1 MKKRIASLL
10 LALPLC
16 LTLLPT
22 TALAEDEAAS
32 DRTVI
37 ATVEDLQQF
46 ARAVDAGDYDGKTDA
61 VVELAADLDLTGIE
75 WTPIGSTVNADGEV
89 EHCFSGKFY
98 GNGHTVSNLDLSDV
112 YGATGLCGF
121 FGNIENAEISSLT
134 VQGTINVNSER
145 EYTYYGAIAGFAGG
159 CTIFDCTADVSFTN
173 NENLVYGMI
182 GLCGQAS
189 DTVIDYCRNTGDL
202 LLTGDAGSL
211 YAGGIVGFADGDSE
225 IRYCVNT
232 GELSLAA
239 SHGGGIAGQL
249 AGNAKVINCYATGK
263 LTPYGKGT
271 EDLGGIVGT
280 AGGSAGSAAIQ
291 HCYFAGEMDMSQ
303 YTASAPYGRLGAIA
317 GSAKDTTAFENN
329 YYAESNEVTACG
341 KGVAAGEARTYEA
354 MCSEDFYNELTAGG
368 GRYQYNT
375 PSTPVLPAPKYL
387 VTFVVAPADMT
398 NVVITVNGEPV
409 EENAELE
416 AGTYTVTVAADNC
429 ETVNK
434 EITITADRA
443 THTQQLELRY
453 LDADYSKV
461 DAAIAKAEALNK
473 DEYKDFTKV
482 EEAVN
487 AVVRGKNITEQTEV
501 DAMAKAI
508 EDAIAALE
516 YKDADYSKVDAAIA
530 KAEALNKNEYKDF
543 TKVEEAVN
551 AVVRGKNITEQTEV
565 DAMAK
570 AIEDAIA
577 ALEYKDADYSKV
589 DAAIAKAKAL
599 NKNEYKDFTKV
610 GETVNAVVRGK
621 NITEQTEVDAMA
633 KAIEDAI
640 AALEYK
646 DADYS
651 KVDAAIA
658 KAEALNK
665 NEYKDFTKV
674 EEAVNAVV
682 RGKNITEQ
690 AEVDAMAKAIE
701 NAIAALER
709 KPAKSTP
716 TATAKPVTVSA
727 QAEAVKETA
736 TVSSVIPQ
744 TGDNWNKELYISLFV
759 LSGFALAGTA
769 VLKNRKPHK

>member
-112 YGATGLCGF
+112 YGATVLCGF
-121 FGNIENAEISSLT
+121 FGDIENAEISSLT

-173 NENLVYGMI
+173 NENLVYGTI

-189 DTVIDYCRNTGDL
+189 DTVIDYCRNTADIL
-202 LLTGDAGSL
+202 ITGDMGSL
-211 YAGGIVGFADGDSE
+211 YVGGIAGYVDGNSE
-225 IRYCVNT
+225 IRNCVNT
-232 GELSLAA
+232 GEMKLAA
-239 SHGGGIAGQL
+239 PTGGEIVGQL
-249 AGNAKVINCYATGK
+249 SSGGAKIINCYATGK
-263 LTPYGKGT
+263 LTPYGTGNT
-271 EDLGGIVGT
+271 DIGGIVGV
-280 AGGSAGSAAIQ
+280 AGGSSGNAEVR

-341 KGVAAGEARTYEA
+341 KGVEAGKARTYEA

-368 GRYQYNT
+368 GQYQYNT
-375 PSTPVLPAPKYL
+375 PSTPVLPAPKYM

-416 AGTYTVTVAADNC
+416 AGIYTVTVAADNC

-461 DAAIAKAEALNK
+461 E
-473 DEYKDFTKV
+473 
-482 EEAVN
+482 
-487 AVVRGKNITEQTEV
+487 
-501 DAMAKAI
+501 
-508 EDAIAALE
+508 
-516 YKDADYSKVDAAIA
+516 AAIA

-565 DAMAK
+565 
-570 AIEDAIA
+570 E
-577 ALEYKDADYSKV
+577 
-589 DAAIAKAKAL
+589 
-599 NKNEYKDFTKV
+599 
-610 GETVNAVVRGK
+610 
-621 NITEQTEVDAMA
+621 AMA

-690 AEVDAMAKAIE
+690 AEVDAMAKVIE
-701 NAIAALER
+701 DAIAALER

-736 TVSSVIPQ
+736 AVSSVIPQ
-744 TGDNWNKELYISLFV
+744 TGDNWNKELHISLFV

>member
-22 TALAEDEAAS
+22 TALAEDEAES

-112 YGATGLCGF
+112 YGATVLCGF
-121 FGNIENAEISSLT
+121 FGDIENAEISSLT

-173 NENLVYGMI
+173 NENLVYGTI

-189 DTVIDYCRNTGDL
+189 DTVIDYCRNTADIL
-202 LLTGDAGSL
+202 ITGDMGSL
-211 YAGGIVGFADGDSE
+211 YVGGIAGYVDGNSE
-225 IRYCVNT
+225 IRNCVNT
-232 GELSLAA
+232 GEMKLAA
-239 SHGGGIAGQL
+239 PTGGEIVGQL
-249 AGNAKVINCYATGK
+249 SSGGAKIINCYATGK
-263 LTPYGKGT
+263 LTPYGTGNT
-271 EDLGGIVGT
+271 DIGGIVGV
-280 AGGSAGSAAIQ
+280 AGGSSGNAEVR

-341 KGVAAGEARTYEA
+341 KGVEAGKARTYEA
-354 MCSEDFYNELTAGG
+354 MCGEEFYNELTAGG
-368 GRYQYNT
+368 GQYQYNT
-375 PSTPVLPAPKYL
+375 PSTPVLPAPKYM

-409 EENAELE
+409 DENAELE

-461 DAAIAKAEALNK
+461 DAAIAE
-473 DEYKDFTKV
+473 
-482 EEAVN
+482 
-487 AVVRGKNITEQTEV
+487 
-501 DAMAKAI
+501 
-508 EDAIAALE
+508 
-516 YKDADYSKVDAAIA
+516 
-530 KAEALNKNEYKDF
+530 AEALNKNEYKDF
-543 TKVEEAVN
+543 TKVEEA
-551 AVVRGKNITEQTEV
+551 
-565 DAMAK
+565 
-570 AIEDAIA
+570 
-577 ALEYKDADYSKV
+577 
-589 DAAIAKAKAL
+589 
-599 NKNEYKDFTKV
+599 
-610 GETVNAVVRGK
+610 VNAVVRGK

-736 TVSSVIPQ
+736 AVSSVIPQ

>member
-112 YGATGLCGF
+112 YGATVLCGF
-121 FGNIENAEISSLT
+121 FGDIENAEISSLT

-189 DTVIDYCRNTGDL
+189 DTVIDYCRNTADIL
-202 LLTGDAGSL
+202 ITGDMGSL
-211 YAGGIVGFADGDSE
+211 YVGGIAGYVDGNSE
-225 IRYCVNT
+225 IRNCVNT
-232 GELSLAA
+232 GEMELAA
-239 SHGGGIAGQL
+239 STGGEIVGQL
-249 AGNAKVINCYATGK
+249 SSGGAKIINCYATGK
-263 LTPYGKGT
+263 LTPYGTGNT
-271 EDLGGIVGT
+271 DIGGIVGV
-280 AGGSAGSAAIQ
+280 AGGSSGNAEVR

-341 KGVAAGEARTYEA
+341 KGVEAGKARTYEA

-368 GRYQYNT
+368 GQYQYNT

-461 DAAIAKAEALNK
+461 DAAIAKAK
-473 DEYKDFTKV
+473 
-482 EEAVN
+482 
-487 AVVRGKNITEQTEV
+487 
-501 DAMAKAI
+501 
-508 EDAIAALE
+508 
-516 YKDADYSKVDAAIA
+516 
-530 KAEALNKNEYKDF
+530 ALNKNEYKDF

-570 AIEDAIA
+570 TIED
-577 ALEYKDADYSKV
+577 
-589 DAAIAKAKAL
+589 
-599 NKNEYKDFTKV
+599 
-610 GETVNAVVRGK
+610 
-621 NITEQTEVDAMA
+621 
-633 KAIEDAI
+633 
-640 AALEYK
+640 
-646 DADYS
+646 
-651 KVDAAIA
+651 
-658 KAEALNK
+658 
-665 NEYKDFTKV
+665 
-674 EEAVNAVV
+674 
-682 RGKNITEQ
+682 
-690 AEVDAMAKAIE
+690 
-701 NAIAALER
+701 AIAALER

-727 QAEAVKETA
+727 QAETVKETA
-736 TVSSVIPQ
+736 AVSSVIPQ
-744 TGDNWNKELYISLFV
+744 TGDNWNKELHISLFV

>member
-75 WTPIGSTVNADGEV
+75 WTPIGSTVNAD
-89 EHCFSGKFY
+89 
-98 GNGHTVSNLDLSDV
+98 
-112 YGATGLCGF
+112 
-121 FGNIENAEISSLT
+121 
-134 VQGTINVNSER
+134 
-145 EYTYYGAIAGFAGG
+145 
-159 CTIFDCTADVSFTN
+159 
-173 NENLVYGMI
+173 
-182 GLCGQAS
+182 
-189 DTVIDYCRNTGDL
+189 
-202 LLTGDAGSL
+202 
-211 YAGGIVGFADGDSE
+211 
-225 IRYCVNT
+225 
-232 GELSLAA
+232 
-239 SHGGGIAGQL
+239 
-249 AGNAKVINCYATGK
+249 
-263 LTPYGKGT
+263 
-271 EDLGGIVGT
+271 
-280 AGGSAGSAAIQ
+280 
-291 HCYFAGEMDMSQ
+291 
-303 YTASAPYGRLGAIA
+303 
-317 GSAKDTTAFENN
+317 
-329 YYAESNEVTACG
+329 
-341 KGVAAGEARTYEA
+341 
-354 MCSEDFYNELTAGG
+354 
-368 GRYQYNT
+368 
-375 PSTPVLPAPKYL
+375 
-387 VTFVVAPADMT
+387 
-398 NVVITVNGEPV
+398 
-409 EENAELE
+409 
-416 AGTYTVTVAADNC
+416 
-429 ETVNK
+429 
-434 EITITADRA
+434 
-443 THTQQLELRY
+443 
-453 LDADYSKV
+453 YSKV
-461 DAAIAKAEALNK
+461 E
-473 DEYKDFTKV
+473 
-482 EEAVN
+482 
-487 AVVRGKNITEQTEV
+487 
-501 DAMAKAI
+501 
-508 EDAIAALE
+508 
-516 YKDADYSKVDAAIA
+516 AAIA

-565 DAMAK
+565 
-570 AIEDAIA
+570 E
-577 ALEYKDADYSKV
+577 
-589 DAAIAKAKAL
+589 
-599 NKNEYKDFTKV
+599 
-610 GETVNAVVRGK
+610 
-621 NITEQTEVDAMA
+621 AMA

-690 AEVDAMAKAIE
+690 AEVDAMAKVIE
-701 NAIAALER
+701 DAIAALER

-736 TVSSVIPQ
+736 AVSSVIPQ
-744 TGDNWNKELYISLFV
+744 TGDNWNKELHISLFV

>member
-112 YGATGLCGF
+112 YGTTGLCGF
-121 FGNIENAEISSLT
+121 FGGIENAEISSLT

-173 NENLVYGMI
+173 NENLVYGTI

-189 DTVIDYCRNTGDL
+189 DTVIDYCRNTADIL
-202 LLTGDAGSL
+202 ITGDMGSL
-211 YAGGIVGFADGDSE
+211 YVGGIAGYVDGNSE
-225 IRYCVNT
+225 IRNCVNT
-232 GELSLAA
+232 GEMKLAA
-239 SHGGGIAGQL
+239 PTGGEIVGQL
-249 AGNAKVINCYATGK
+249 SSGGAKIINCYATGK
-263 LTPYGKGT
+263 LTPYGTGNT
-271 EDLGGIVGT
+271 DIGGIVGV
-280 AGGSAGSAAIQ
+280 AGGSSGNAEVR

-341 KGVAAGEARTYEA
+341 KGVEAGKARTYEA
-354 MCSEDFYNELTAGG
+354 MCGEDFYNELTAGG
-368 GRYQYNT
+368 GQYQYNT
-375 PSTPVLPAPKYL
+375 PSTPVLPAPKYM

-416 AGTYTVTVAADNC
+416 AGIYTVTVAADNC

-461 DAAIAKAEALNK
+461 DAAIAEAEALNK
-473 DEYKDFTKV
+473 D
-482 EEAVN
+482 
-487 AVVRGKNITEQTEV
+487 
-501 DAMAKAI
+501 
-508 EDAIAALE
+508 
-516 YKDADYSKVDAAIA
+516 
-530 KAEALNKNEYKDF
+530 
-543 TKVEEAVN
+543 
-551 AVVRGKNITEQTEV
+551 
-565 DAMAK
+565 
-570 AIEDAIA
+570 
-577 ALEYKDADYSKV
+577 
-589 DAAIAKAKAL
+589 
-599 NKNEYKDFTKV
+599 
-610 GETVNAVVRGK
+610 
-621 NITEQTEVDAMA
+621 
-633 KAIEDAI
+633 
-640 AALEYK
+640 
-646 DADYS
+646 
-651 KVDAAIA
+651 
-658 KAEALNK
+658 
-665 NEYKDFTKV
+665 EYKDFTKV

-701 NAIAALER
+701 DAIAALER

-736 TVSSVIPQ
+736 AVSSVIPQ
-744 TGDNWNKELYISLFV
+744 TGDNWNRELYISLFV
-759 LSGFALAGTA
+759 LSGLALAGTA

>member
-37 ATVEDLQQF
+37 ATVEDLKQF

-112 YGATGLCGF
+112 YGTTGLCGF
-121 FGNIENAEISSLT
+121 FGDIENAEISSLT

-173 NENLVYGMI
+173 NENLVYGTI

-189 DTVIDYCRNTGDL
+189 DTVIDYCRNTADIL
-202 LLTGDAGSL
+202 ITGDMGSL
-211 YAGGIVGFADGDSE
+211 YVGGIAGYVDGNSE
-225 IRYCVNT
+225 IRNCVNT
-232 GELSLAA
+232 GEMKLAA
-239 SHGGGIAGQL
+239 PTGGEIVGQL
-249 AGNAKVINCYATGK
+249 SSGGAKIINCYATGK
-263 LTPYGKGT
+263 LTPYGTGNT
-271 EDLGGIVGT
+271 DIGGIVGV
-280 AGGSAGSAAIQ
+280 AGGSSGNAEVR

-341 KGVAAGEARTYEA
+341 KGVEAGKARTYEA
-354 MCSEDFYNELTAGG
+354 MCGEEFYNELTAGG
-368 GRYQYNT
+368 GQYRYNT
-375 PSTPVLPAPKYL
+375 PSTPVLPAPKYM

-416 AGTYTVTVAADNC
+416 AGIYTVTVAADNC

-443 THTQQLELRY
+443 THTQQLELSY

-461 DAAIAKAEALNK
+461 DAAIAEAEALNK
-473 DEYKDFTKV
+473 D
-482 EEAVN
+482 
-487 AVVRGKNITEQTEV
+487 
-501 DAMAKAI
+501 
-508 EDAIAALE
+508 
-516 YKDADYSKVDAAIA
+516 
-530 KAEALNKNEYKDF
+530 EYKDF

-610 GETVNAVVRGK
+610 
-621 NITEQTEVDAMA
+621 
-633 KAIEDAI
+633 
-640 AALEYK
+640 
-646 DADYS
+646 
-651 KVDAAIA
+651 
-658 KAEALNK
+658 
-665 NEYKDFTKV
+665 

-701 NAIAALER
+701 DAIAALER

-736 TVSSVIPQ
+736 AVSSVIPQ
-744 TGDNWNKELYISLFV
+744 TGDNWNRELYISLFV
-759 LSGFALAGTA
+759 LSGLALAGTA
-769 VLKNRKPHK
+769 VLKNRKQHK

>member
-46 ARAVDAGDYDGKTDA
+46 ARAVDAGDYDGKKDA

-75 WTPIGSTVNADGEV
+75 WTPIGSTVNEDGEV

-112 YGATGLCGF
+112 YGTTVLCGF

-189 DTVIDYCRNTGDL
+189 DTVIDYCRNTADIL
-202 LLTGDAGSL
+202 ITGDMSSL
-211 YAGGIVGFADGDSE
+211 YVGGIAGYVDGNSE
-225 IRYCVNT
+225 IRNCVNT
-232 GELSLAA
+232 GEMELAA
-239 SHGGGIAGQL
+239 PTGGEIVGQL
-249 AGNAKVINCYATGK
+249 SSGGAKIINCYATGK
-263 LTPYGKGT
+263 LTPYGTGNT
-271 EDLGGIVGT
+271 DIGGIVGV
-280 AGGSAGSAAIQ
+280 AGGSSGNAEVR

-341 KGVAAGEARTYEA
+341 KGVEAGKARTYEA
-354 MCSEDFYNELTAGG
+354 MCSEEFYNELTAGG
-368 GRYQYNT
+368 GQYQYNT
-375 PSTPVLPAPKYL
+375 PSTPVLPAPKYM

-416 AGTYTVTVAADNC
+416 AGIYTVTVAADNC

-461 DAAIAKAEALNK
+461 EAAIAKAEALNK
-473 DEYKDFTKV
+473 NEYKDFTKV

-487 AVVRGKNITEQTEV
+487 AVVRGKNITKQAEV
-501 DAMAKAI
+501 NAMAKAI
-508 EDAIAALE
+508 EDAIAAQE

-570 AIEDAIA
+570 DIED
-577 ALEYKDADYSKV
+577 
-589 DAAIAKAKAL
+589 
-599 NKNEYKDFTKV
+599 
-610 GETVNAVVRGK
+610 
-621 NITEQTEVDAMA
+621 
-633 KAIEDAI
+633 
-640 AALEYK
+640 
-646 DADYS
+646 
-651 KVDAAIA
+651 
-658 KAEALNK
+658 
-665 NEYKDFTKV
+665 
-674 EEAVNAVV
+674 
-682 RGKNITEQ
+682 
-690 AEVDAMAKAIE
+690 
-701 NAIAALER
+701 AIAALER

-736 TVSSVIPQ
+736 AVSSVIPQ
-744 TGDNWNKELYISLFV
+744 TGDNWNKELHISLFV

>member
-112 YGATGLCGF
+112 YGATVLCGF
-121 FGNIENAEISSLT
+121 FGDIENAEISSLT

-173 NENLVYGMI
+173 NENLVYGTI

-189 DTVIDYCRNTGDL
+189 DTVIDYCRNTADIL
-202 LLTGDAGSL
+202 ITGDMGSL
-211 YAGGIVGFADGDSE
+211 YVGGIAGYVDGNSE
-225 IRYCVNT
+225 IRNCVNT
-232 GELSLAA
+232 GEMKLAA
-239 SHGGGIAGQL
+239 PTGGEIVGQL
-249 AGNAKVINCYATGK
+249 SSGGAKIINCYATSK
-263 LTPYGKGT
+263 LTPYGTGNT
-271 EDLGGIVGT
+271 DSCGIVGV
-280 AGGSAGSAAIQ
+280 AGGSSGNAEVR

-341 KGVAAGEARTYEA
+341 KGIEAGKARTYEA
-354 MCSEDFYNELTAGG
+354 MCGEEFYNELTAGG
-368 GRYQYNT
+368 GQYRYNT
-375 PSTPVLPAPKYL
+375 PSTPVLPAPKYM

-416 AGTYTVTVAADNC
+416 AGIYTVTVAADNC

-443 THTQQLELRY
+443 THTQQLELSY

-461 DAAIAKAEALNK
+461 DAAIAEAEALNK
-473 DEYKDFTKV
+473 D
-482 EEAVN
+482 
-487 AVVRGKNITEQTEV
+487 
-501 DAMAKAI
+501 
-508 EDAIAALE
+508 
-516 YKDADYSKVDAAIA
+516 
-530 KAEALNKNEYKDF
+530 EYKDF

-610 GETVNAVVRGK
+610 
-621 NITEQTEVDAMA
+621 
-633 KAIEDAI
+633 
-640 AALEYK
+640 
-646 DADYS
+646 
-651 KVDAAIA
+651 
-658 KAEALNK
+658 
-665 NEYKDFTKV
+665 

-701 NAIAALER
+701 DAIAALER

-736 TVSSVIPQ
+736 AVSSVIPQ
-744 TGDNWNKELYISLFV
+744 TGDNWNKELHISLFV

>member
-112 YGATGLCGF
+112 YGTTVLCGF
-121 FGNIENAEISSLT
+121 FGDIENAEISSLT

-173 NENLVYGMI
+173 NENLVYGTI

-189 DTVIDYCRNTGDL
+189 DTVIDYCRNTADIL
-202 LLTGDAGSL
+202 ITGDMGSL
-211 YAGGIVGFADGDSE
+211 YVGGIAGYVDGNSE
-225 IRYCVNT
+225 IRNCVNT
-232 GELSLAA
+232 GEMKLAA
-239 SHGGGIAGQL
+239 STGGEIVGQL
-249 AGNAKVINCYATGK
+249 SSGGAKIINCYATGK
-263 LTPYGKGT
+263 LTPYGTGNT
-271 EDLGGIVGT
+271 DIGGIAGV
-280 AGGSAGSAAIQ
+280 AGGSSGNAEVR

-341 KGVAAGEARTYEA
+341 KGVEAGKARTYEA
-354 MCSEDFYNELTAGG
+354 MCGEEFYNELTAGG
-368 GRYQYNT
+368 GQYRYNT
-375 PSTPVLPAPKYL
+375 PSTPVLPAPKYM

-416 AGTYTVTVAADNC
+416 AGIYTVTVAADNC

-461 DAAIAKAEALNK
+461 DAAIAEAEALNK

-543 TKVEEAVN
+543 TRVEEAVN
-551 AVVRGKNITEQTEV
+551 V
-565 DAMAK
+565 
-570 AIEDAIA
+570 
-577 ALEYKDADYSKV
+577 
-589 DAAIAKAKAL
+589 
-599 NKNEYKDFTKV
+599 
-610 GETVNAVVRGK
+610 
-621 NITEQTEVDAMA
+621 
-633 KAIEDAI
+633 
-640 AALEYK
+640 
-646 DADYS
+646 
-651 KVDAAIA
+651 
-658 KAEALNK
+658 
-665 NEYKDFTKV
+665 
-674 EEAVNAVV
+674 VV

-701 NAIAALER
+701 DAIAALER

-736 TVSSVIPQ
+736 AVSSVIPQ
-744 TGDNWNKELYISLFV
+744 TGDNWNKELHISLFV

>member
-112 YGATGLCGF
+112 YGATVLCGF
-121 FGNIENAEISSLT
+121 FGDIENAEISSLT

-173 NENLVYGMI
+173 NENLVYGTI

-189 DTVIDYCRNTGDL
+189 DTVIDYCRNTADIL
-202 LLTGDAGSL
+202 ITGDMGSL
-211 YAGGIVGFADGDSE
+211 YVGGIAGYVDGNSE
-225 IRYCVNT
+225 IRNCVNT
-232 GELSLAA
+232 GEMKLAA
-239 SHGGGIAGQL
+239 PTGGEIVGQL
-249 AGNAKVINCYATGK
+249 SSGGAKIINCYATGK
-263 LTPYGKGT
+263 LTPYGTGNT
-271 EDLGGIVGT
+271 DIGGIVGV
-280 AGGSAGSAAIQ
+280 AGGSSGNAEVR

-341 KGVAAGEARTYEA
+341 KGIEAGKARTYEA
-354 MCSEDFYNELTAGG
+354 MCGEEFYNELTAGG
-368 GRYQYNT
+368 GQYRYNT
-375 PSTPVLPAPKYL
+375 PSTPVLPAPKYM

-416 AGTYTVTVAADNC
+416 AGIYTVTVAADNC

-443 THTQQLELRY
+443 THTQQLELSY

-461 DAAIAKAEALNK
+461 DAAIAEAEALNK
-473 DEYKDFTKV
+473 D
-482 EEAVN
+482 
-487 AVVRGKNITEQTEV
+487 
-501 DAMAKAI
+501 
-508 EDAIAALE
+508 
-516 YKDADYSKVDAAIA
+516 
-530 KAEALNKNEYKDF
+530 EYKDF

-610 GETVNAVVRGK
+610 
-621 NITEQTEVDAMA
+621 
-633 KAIEDAI
+633 
-640 AALEYK
+640 
-646 DADYS
+646 
-651 KVDAAIA
+651 
-658 KAEALNK
+658 
-665 NEYKDFTKV
+665 

-690 AEVDAMAKAIE
+690 AEVDAMAKTIE
-701 NAIAALER
+701 DAIAALER

-736 TVSSVIPQ
+736 AVSSVIPQ
-744 TGDNWNKELYISLFV
+744 TGDNWNKELHISLFV

>member
-112 YGATGLCGF
+112 YGATVLCGF
-121 FGNIENAEISSLT
+121 FGDIENAEISSLT

-173 NENLVYGMI
+173 NENLVYGTI

-189 DTVIDYCRNTGDL
+189 DTVIDYCRNTADIL
-202 LLTGDAGSL
+202 ITGDMGSL
-211 YAGGIVGFADGDSE
+211 YVGGIAGYVDGNSE
-225 IRYCVNT
+225 IRNCVNT
-232 GELSLAA
+232 GEMKLAA
-239 SHGGGIAGQL
+239 PTGGEIVGQL
-249 AGNAKVINCYATGK
+249 SSGGAKIINCYATGK
-263 LTPYGKGT
+263 LTPYGTGNT
-271 EDLGGIVGT
+271 DIGGIVGV
-280 AGGSAGSAAIQ
+280 AGGSSGNAEVR

-341 KGVAAGEARTYEA
+341 KGVEAGKARTYEA
-354 MCSEDFYNELTAGG
+354 MCGEEFYNELTAGG
-368 GRYQYNT
+368 GQYRYNT
-375 PSTPVLPAPKYL
+375 PSTPVLPAPKYM

-416 AGTYTVTVAADNC
+416 AGIYTVTVAADNC

-461 DAAIAKAEALNK
+461 DAAIAEAEALNK

-516 YKDADYSKVDAAIA
+516 K
-530 KAEALNKNEYKDF
+530 
-543 TKVEEAVN
+543 
-551 AVVRGKNITEQTEV
+551 
-565 DAMAK
+565 
-570 AIEDAIA
+570 
-577 ALEYKDADYSKV
+577 
-589 DAAIAKAKAL
+589 
-599 NKNEYKDFTKV
+599 
-610 GETVNAVVRGK
+610 
-621 NITEQTEVDAMA
+621 
-633 KAIEDAI
+633 
-640 AALEYK
+640 
-646 DADYS
+646 
-651 KVDAAIA
+651 
-658 KAEALNK
+658 
-665 NEYKDFTKV
+665 
-674 EEAVNAVV
+674 
-682 RGKNITEQ
+682 
-690 AEVDAMAKAIE
+690 
-701 NAIAALER
+701 

-736 TVSSVIPQ
+736 AVSSVIPQ
-744 TGDNWNKELYISLFV
+744 TGDNWNKELHISLFV

>member
-22 TALAEDEAAS
+22 TALAEDEAAR

-61 VVELAADLDLTGIE
+61 VVELAADLDMTGIE

-89 EHCFSGKFY
+89 EHYFSGKFY

-112 YGATGLCGF
+112 YGTTVLCGF
-121 FGNIENAEISSLT
+121 FGDIENAEISSLT

-189 DTVIDYCRNTGDL
+189 DTVIDYCRNTADIL
-202 LLTGDAGSL
+202 ITGDMGSL
-211 YAGGIVGFADGDSE
+211 YVGGIAGYVDGNSE
-225 IRYCVNT
+225 IRNCVNT
-232 GELSLAA
+232 GEMELAA
-239 SHGGGIAGQL
+239 STGGEIVGQL
-249 AGNAKVINCYATGK
+249 SSGGAKIINCYATGK
-263 LTPYGKGT
+263 LTPYGTGNT
-271 EDLGGIVGT
+271 DIGGIVGV
-280 AGGSAGSAAIQ
+280 AGGSSGNAEVR

-341 KGVAAGEARTYEA
+341 KGVEAGKARTYEA

-368 GRYQYNT
+368 GQYQYNT

-487 AVVRGKNITEQTEV
+487 AVVRGKNITEQ
-501 DAMAKAI
+501 A
-508 EDAIAALE
+508 
-516 YKDADYSKVDAAIA
+516 
-530 KAEALNKNEYKDF
+530 
-543 TKVEEAVN
+543 
-551 AVVRGKNITEQTEV
+551 
-565 DAMAK
+565 
-570 AIEDAIA
+570 
-577 ALEYKDADYSKV
+577 
-589 DAAIAKAKAL
+589 
-599 NKNEYKDFTKV
+599 
-610 GETVNAVVRGK
+610 
-621 NITEQTEVDAMA
+621 EVDAMA

-690 AEVDAMAKAIE
+690 AEVDAMAKTIE
-701 NAIAALER
+701 DAIAALER

-736 TVSSVIPQ
+736 AVSSVIPQ
-744 TGDNWNKELYISLFV
+744 TGDNWNKELHISLFV

>member
-22 TALAEDEAAS
+22 TALAEDEAAI

-61 VVELAADLDLTGIE
+61 VVELATDLDLTGIK

-121 FGNIENAEISSLT
+121 FGDIENAEISSLT

-145 EYTYYGAIAGFAGG
+145 AYTWYGAIAGFAGG

-189 DTVIDYCRNTGDL
+189 DTVIDYCRNTADIL
-202 LLTGDAGSL
+202 ITGDMGSL
-211 YAGGIVGFADGDSE
+211 YVGGIAGYVDGNSE
-225 IRYCVNT
+225 IRNCVNT
-232 GELSLAA
+232 GEMELAA
-239 SHGGGIAGQL
+239 PTGGEIVGQL
-249 AGNAKVINCYATGK
+249 SSGGAKIINCYATGK
-263 LTPYGKGT
+263 LTPYGKGNT
-271 EDLGGIVGT
+271 DIGGIVGV
-280 AGGSAGSAAIQ
+280 AGGSSGNAEVR

-341 KGVAAGEARTYEA
+341 KGVEAGEARTYEA

-375 PSTPVLPAPKYL
+375 PSTPVLPAPKYM

-409 EENAELE
+409 EEDAELE

-508 EDAIAALE
+508 E
-516 YKDADYSKVDAAIA
+516 
-530 KAEALNKNEYKDF
+530 
-543 TKVEEAVN
+543 
-551 AVVRGKNITEQTEV
+551 
-565 DAMAK
+565 
-570 AIEDAIA
+570 
-577 ALEYKDADYSKV
+577 
-589 DAAIAKAKAL
+589 
-599 NKNEYKDFTKV
+599 
-610 GETVNAVVRGK
+610 
-621 NITEQTEVDAMA
+621 
-633 KAIEDAI
+633 
-640 AALEYK
+640 
-646 DADYS
+646 
-651 KVDAAIA
+651 
-658 KAEALNK
+658 
-665 NEYKDFTKV
+665 
-674 EEAVNAVV
+674 
-682 RGKNITEQ
+682 
-690 AEVDAMAKAIE
+690 

-736 TVSSVIPQ
+736 AVSSVIPQ

>member
-112 YGATGLCGF
+112 YGATVLCGF
-121 FGNIENAEISSLT
+121 FGDIENAEISSLT

-173 NENLVYGMI
+173 NENLVYGTI

-189 DTVIDYCRNTGDL
+189 DTVIDYCRNTADIL
-202 LLTGDAGSL
+202 ITGDMGSL
-211 YAGGIVGFADGDSE
+211 YVGGIAGYVDGNSE
-225 IRYCVNT
+225 IRNCVNT
-232 GELSLAA
+232 GEMKLAA
-239 SHGGGIAGQL
+239 PTGGEIVGQL
-249 AGNAKVINCYATGK
+249 SSGGAKIINCYATGK
-263 LTPYGKGT
+263 LTPYGTGNT
-271 EDLGGIVGT
+271 DIGGIVGV
-280 AGGSAGSAAIQ
+280 AGGSSGNAEVR

-341 KGVAAGEARTYEA
+341 KGVEAGKARTYEA

-368 GRYQYNT
+368 GQYQYNT
-375 PSTPVLPAPKYL
+375 PSTPVLPAPKYM

-416 AGTYTVTVAADNC
+416 AGIYTVTVAADNC

-461 DAAIAKAEALNK
+461 DAAIAE
-473 DEYKDFTKV
+473 
-482 EEAVN
+482 
-487 AVVRGKNITEQTEV
+487 
-501 DAMAKAI
+501 
-508 EDAIAALE
+508 
-516 YKDADYSKVDAAIA
+516 
-530 KAEALNKNEYKDF
+530 AEALNKNEYKDF

-551 AVVRGKNITEQTEV
+551 AVVRGKNITEQAEV

-610 GETVNAVVRGK
+610 
-621 NITEQTEVDAMA
+621 
-633 KAIEDAI
+633 
-640 AALEYK
+640 
-646 DADYS
+646 
-651 KVDAAIA
+651 
-658 KAEALNK
+658 
-665 NEYKDFTKV
+665 

-690 AEVDAMAKAIE
+690 AEVDAMAKTIE
-701 NAIAALER
+701 DAIAALER

-736 TVSSVIPQ
+736 AVSSVIPQ
-744 TGDNWNKELYISLFV
+744 TGDNWNKELHISLFV

>member
-121 FGNIENAEISSLT
+121 FGDIENAEISSLT

-145 EYTYYGAIAGFAGG
+145 AYTWYGAIAGFAGG

-189 DTVIDYCRNTGDL
+189 DTVIDYCRNTADIL
-202 LLTGDAGSL
+202 ITGDMGSL
-211 YAGGIVGFADGDSE
+211 YVGGIAGYVDGNSE
-225 IRYCVNT
+225 IRNCVNT
-232 GELSLAA
+232 GEMELAA
-239 SHGGGIAGQL
+239 PTGGEIVGQL
-249 AGNAKVINCYATGK
+249 SSGGAKIINCYATGK
-263 LTPYGKGT
+263 LTPYGTGNT
-271 EDLGGIVGT
+271 DIGGIVGV
-280 AGGSAGSAAIQ
+280 AGGSSGNAEVR

-341 KGVAAGEARTYEA
+341 KGVEAGKARTYEA

-375 PSTPVLPAPKYL
+375 PSTPVLPAPKYM

-416 AGTYTVTVAADNC
+416 AGIYTVTVAADNC

-473 DEYKDFTKV
+473 
-482 EEAVN
+482 
-487 AVVRGKNITEQTEV
+487 
-501 DAMAKAI
+501 
-508 EDAIAALE
+508 
-516 YKDADYSKVDAAIA
+516 
-530 KAEALNKNEYKDF
+530 NEYKDF

-551 AVVRGKNITEQTEV
+551 AVVRGKNITKQAEV
-565 DAMAK
+565 NAMAK

-610 GETVNAVVRGK
+610 EEAVNAVVRGK
-621 NITEQTEVDAMA
+621 NITEQTEVEAMA
-633 KAIEDAI
+633 KAIED
-640 AALEYK
+640 
-646 DADYS
+646 
-651 KVDAAIA
+651 
-658 KAEALNK
+658 
-665 NEYKDFTKV
+665 
-674 EEAVNAVV
+674 
-682 RGKNITEQ
+682 
-690 AEVDAMAKAIE
+690 
-701 NAIAALER
+701 AIAALER

-736 TVSSVIPQ
+736 AVSSVIPQ
-744 TGDNWNKELYISLFV
+744 TGDNWNKELHISLFV

>member
-1 MKKRIASLL
+1 
-10 LALPLC
+10 
-16 LTLLPT
+16 
-22 TALAEDEAAS
+22 
-32 DRTVI
+32 
-37 ATVEDLQQF
+37 
-46 ARAVDAGDYDGKTDA
+46 
-61 VVELAADLDLTGIE
+61 
-75 WTPIGSTVNADGEV
+75 
-89 EHCFSGKFY
+89 
-98 GNGHTVSNLDLSDV
+98 
-112 YGATGLCGF
+112 
-121 FGNIENAEISSLT
+121 
-134 VQGTINVNSER
+134 
-145 EYTYYGAIAGFAGG
+145 
-159 CTIFDCTADVSFTN
+159 
-173 NENLVYGMI
+173 
-182 GLCGQAS
+182 
-189 DTVIDYCRNTGDL
+189 
-202 LLTGDAGSL
+202 
-211 YAGGIVGFADGDSE
+211 
-225 IRYCVNT
+225 
-232 GELSLAA
+232 
-239 SHGGGIAGQL
+239 
-249 AGNAKVINCYATGK
+249 
-263 LTPYGKGT
+263 
-271 EDLGGIVGT
+271 
-280 AGGSAGSAAIQ
+280 
-291 HCYFAGEMDMSQ
+291 MSQ

-317 GSAKDTTAFENN
+317 GSAKETTAFENN

-341 KGVAAGEARTYEA
+341 KGVEAGKARTYEA

-368 GRYQYNT
+368 GQYQYNT
-375 PSTPVLPAPKYL
+375 PSTPVLPAPKYM

-416 AGTYTVTVAADNC
+416 AGIYTVTVAADNC

-461 DAAIAKAEALNK
+461 E
-473 DEYKDFTKV
+473 
-482 EEAVN
+482 
-487 AVVRGKNITEQTEV
+487 
-501 DAMAKAI
+501 
-508 EDAIAALE
+508 
-516 YKDADYSKVDAAIA
+516 AAIA

-565 DAMAK
+565 
-570 AIEDAIA
+570 E
-577 ALEYKDADYSKV
+577 
-589 DAAIAKAKAL
+589 
-599 NKNEYKDFTKV
+599 
-610 GETVNAVVRGK
+610 
-621 NITEQTEVDAMA
+621 AMA

-690 AEVDAMAKAIE
+690 AEVDAMAKAIGDAIAALE
-701 NAIAALER
+701 YKDADYSKVDAAIAKAEALNKNEYKDFTKVEEAVNAVVRGKNITEQAEVDAMAKVIEDAIAALER

-736 TVSSVIPQ
+736 AVSSVIPQ
-744 TGDNWNKELYISLFV
+744 TGDNWNKELHISLFV

>member
-46 ARAVDAGDYDGKTDA
+46 ARAVDAGDYDGKKDA

-75 WTPIGSTVNADGEV
+75 WTPIGSTVNEDGEV

-121 FGNIENAEISSLT
+121 FGDIENAEISSLT

-145 EYTYYGAIAGFAGG
+145 AYTWYGAIAGFAGG

-173 NENLVYGMI
+173 NENRVYGLI

-189 DTVIDYCRNTGDL
+189 DTVIDYCRNTADIL
-202 LLTGDAGSL
+202 ITGDMGSL
-211 YAGGIVGFADGDSE
+211 YVGGIAGYVDGNSE
-225 IRYCVNT
+225 IRNCVNT
-232 GELSLAA
+232 GEMELAA
-239 SHGGGIAGQL
+239 PTGGEIVGQL
-249 AGNAKVINCYATGK
+249 SSGGAKIINCYATGK
-263 LTPYGKGT
+263 LTPYGKGNT
-271 EDLGGIVGT
+271 DIGGIVGV
-280 AGGSAGSAAIQ
+280 AGGSSGNAEVR

-341 KGVAAGEARTYEA
+341 KGVEAGEARTYEA

-375 PSTPVLPAPKYL
+375 PSTPVLPAPKYM

-416 AGTYTVTVAADNC
+416 AGIYIVTVAADNC

-453 LDADYSKV
+453 LDADYS
-461 DAAIAKAEALNK
+461 E
-473 DEYKDFTKV
+473 V
-482 EEAVN
+482 E
-487 AVVRGKNITEQTEV
+487 
-501 DAMAKAI
+501 
-508 EDAIAALE
+508 
-516 YKDADYSKVDAAIA
+516 AAIA

-577 ALEYKDADYSKV
+577 ALEK
-589 DAAIAKAKAL
+589 
-599 NKNEYKDFTKV
+599 
-610 GETVNAVVRGK
+610 
-621 NITEQTEVDAMA
+621 
-633 KAIEDAI
+633 
-640 AALEYK
+640 
-646 DADYS
+646 
-651 KVDAAIA
+651 
-658 KAEALNK
+658 
-665 NEYKDFTKV
+665 
-674 EEAVNAVV
+674 
-682 RGKNITEQ
+682 
-690 AEVDAMAKAIE
+690 
-701 NAIAALER
+701 

-736 TVSSVIPQ
+736 AVSSVIPQ
-744 TGDNWNKELYISLFV
+744 TGDNWNKELHISLFV

-769 VLKNRKPHK
+769 VLKNRKPRK

>member
-46 ARAVDAGDYDGKTDA
+46 ARAVDAGDYDGKKDA

-112 YGATGLCGF
+112 YGTTVLCGF

-159 CTIFDCTADVSFTN
+159 CTIFDCTAGVSFTN
-173 NENLVYGMI
+173 NENLVNGTI
-182 GLCGQAS
+182 GLCGWAS
-189 DTVIDYCRNTGDL
+189 DTVIDYCRNTADIL
-202 LLTGDAGSL
+202 ITGDMSSL
-211 YAGGIVGFADGDSE
+211 YVGGIAGYVDGNSE
-225 IRYCVNT
+225 IRNCVNT
-232 GELSLAA
+232 GEMELAA
-239 SHGGGIAGQL
+239 PTGGEIVGQL
-249 AGNAKVINCYATGK
+249 SSGGAKIINCYATGK
-263 LTPYGKGT
+263 LTPYGKGNT
-271 EDLGGIVGT
+271 DIGGIVGV
-280 AGGSAGSAAIQ
+280 AGGSSGNAEVR

-341 KGVAAGEARTYEA
+341 KGVEAGKARTYEA
-354 MCSEDFYNELTAGG
+354 MCSEEFYNELTAGG
-368 GRYQYNT
+368 GQYQYNT
-375 PSTPVLPAPKYL
+375 PSTPVLPAPKYM

-416 AGTYTVTVAADNC
+416 AGIYTVTVAADNC

-461 DAAIAKAEALNK
+461 E
-473 DEYKDFTKV
+473 
-482 EEAVN
+482 
-487 AVVRGKNITEQTEV
+487 
-501 DAMAKAI
+501 
-508 EDAIAALE
+508 
-516 YKDADYSKVDAAIA
+516 AAIA

-570 AIEDAIA
+570 DIED
-577 ALEYKDADYSKV
+577 
-589 DAAIAKAKAL
+589 
-599 NKNEYKDFTKV
+599 
-610 GETVNAVVRGK
+610 
-621 NITEQTEVDAMA
+621 
-633 KAIEDAI
+633 
-640 AALEYK
+640 
-646 DADYS
+646 
-651 KVDAAIA
+651 
-658 KAEALNK
+658 
-665 NEYKDFTKV
+665 
-674 EEAVNAVV
+674 
-682 RGKNITEQ
+682 
-690 AEVDAMAKAIE
+690 
-701 NAIAALER
+701 AIAALER

-736 TVSSVIPQ
+736 AVSSVIPQ

-759 LSGFALAGTA
+759 FSGFALAGTA

>member
-32 DRTVI
+32 ERTVI

-112 YGATGLCGF
+112 YGTTGLCGF
-121 FGNIENAEISSLT
+121 FGGIENAEISSLT

-173 NENLVYGMI
+173 NENLVYGTI

-189 DTVIDYCRNTGDL
+189 DAVIDYCRNTADIL
-202 LLTGDAGSL
+202 ITGDMGSL
-211 YAGGIVGFADGDSE
+211 YVGGIAGYVDGNSE
-225 IRYCVNT
+225 IRNCVNT
-232 GELSLAA
+232 GEMKLAA
-239 SHGGGIAGQL
+239 PTGGEIVGQL
-249 AGNAKVINCYATGK
+249 SSGGAKIINCYATGK
-263 LTPYGKGT
+263 LTPYGTGNT
-271 EDLGGIVGT
+271 DIGGIVGV
-280 AGGSAGSAAIQ
+280 AGGSSGNAEVR

-341 KGVAAGEARTYEA
+341 KGVEAGKARTYEA
-354 MCSEDFYNELTAGG
+354 MCGEEFYNELTAGG
-368 GRYQYNT
+368 GQYRYNT
-375 PSTPVLPAPKYL
+375 PSTPVLPAPKYM

-416 AGTYTVTVAADNC
+416 AGIYTVTVAADNC

-461 DAAIAKAEALNK
+461 DAAIAEAEALNK
-473 DEYKDFTKV
+473 D
-482 EEAVN
+482 
-487 AVVRGKNITEQTEV
+487 
-501 DAMAKAI
+501 
-508 EDAIAALE
+508 
-516 YKDADYSKVDAAIA
+516 
-530 KAEALNKNEYKDF
+530 EYKDF

-610 GETVNAVVRGK
+610 EEAVNAVVRGK
-621 NITEQTEVDAMA
+621 NITEQAEVDVMA

-658 KAEALNK
+658 KAKALNK

-701 NAIAALER
+701 DAIAALER

-736 TVSSVIPQ
+736 AVSSVIPQ
-744 TGDNWNKELYISLFV
+744 TGDNWNKELHISLFV

>member
-22 TALAEDEAAS
+22 MALAEDEAAS

-112 YGATGLCGF
+112 YGTTGLCGF
-121 FGNIENAEISSLT
+121 FGGIENAEISSLT
-134 VQGTINVNSER
+134 VQGTINVNSGR

-173 NENLVYGMI
+173 NENLVYGTI

-189 DTVIDYCRNTGDL
+189 DTVIDYCRNTADIL
-202 LLTGDAGSL
+202 ITGDMGSL
-211 YAGGIVGFADGDSE
+211 YVGGIAGYVDGNSE
-225 IRYCVNT
+225 IRNCVNT
-232 GELSLAA
+232 GEMKLAA
-239 SHGGGIAGQL
+239 PTGGEIVGQL
-249 AGNAKVINCYATGK
+249 SSGGAKVINCYATGK
-263 LTPYGKGT
+263 LTPYGTGNT
-271 EDLGGIVGT
+271 DIGGIVGV
-280 AGGSAGSAAIQ
+280 AGGSSGNAEVR

-341 KGVAAGEARTYEA
+341 KGVEAGKARTYEA
-354 MCSEDFYNELTAGG
+354 MCGEEFYNELTAGG
-368 GRYQYNT
+368 GQYRYNT
-375 PSTPVLPAPKYL
+375 PSTPVLPAPKYM

-416 AGTYTVTVAADNC
+416 AGIYTVTVAADNC

-461 DAAIAKAEALNK
+461 DAAIAEAEALNK
-473 DEYKDFTKV
+473 D
-482 EEAVN
+482 
-487 AVVRGKNITEQTEV
+487 
-501 DAMAKAI
+501 
-508 EDAIAALE
+508 
-516 YKDADYSKVDAAIA
+516 
-530 KAEALNKNEYKDF
+530 EYKDF

-610 GETVNAVVRGK
+610 
-621 NITEQTEVDAMA
+621 
-633 KAIEDAI
+633 
-640 AALEYK
+640 
-646 DADYS
+646 
-651 KVDAAIA
+651 
-658 KAEALNK
+658 
-665 NEYKDFTKV
+665 

-690 AEVDAMAKAIE
+690 AEVDAMAKTIE
-701 NAIAALER
+701 DAIAALER

-736 TVSSVIPQ
+736 AVSSVIPQ
-744 TGDNWNKELYISLFV
+744 TGDNWNRELYISLFV

>member
-112 YGATGLCGF
+112 YGATVLCGF
-121 FGNIENAEISSLT
+121 FGDIENAEISSLT

-189 DTVIDYCRNTGDL
+189 DTVIDYCRNTADIL
-202 LLTGDAGSL
+202 ITGDMGSL
-211 YAGGIVGFADGDSE
+211 YVGGIAGYVDGNSE
-225 IRYCVNT
+225 IRNCVNT
-232 GELSLAA
+232 GEMELAA
-239 SHGGGIAGQL
+239 STGGEIVGQL
-249 AGNAKVINCYATGK
+249 SSGGAKIINCYATGK
-263 LTPYGKGT
+263 LTPYGTGNT
-271 EDLGGIVGT
+271 DIGGIVGV
-280 AGGSAGSAAIQ
+280 AGGSSGNAEVR

-341 KGVAAGEARTYEA
+341 KGVEAGKARTYEA

-368 GRYQYNT
+368 GQYQYNT

-461 DAAIAKAEALNK
+461 DAAIAKAK
-473 DEYKDFTKV
+473 
-482 EEAVN
+482 
-487 AVVRGKNITEQTEV
+487 
-501 DAMAKAI
+501 
-508 EDAIAALE
+508 
-516 YKDADYSKVDAAIA
+516 
-530 KAEALNKNEYKDF
+530 
-543 TKVEEAVN
+543 
-551 AVVRGKNITEQTEV
+551 
-565 DAMAK
+565 
-570 AIEDAIA
+570 
-577 ALEYKDADYSKV
+577 
-589 DAAIAKAKAL
+589 
-599 NKNEYKDFTKV
+599 
-610 GETVNAVVRGK
+610 
-621 NITEQTEVDAMA
+621 
-633 KAIEDAI
+633 
-640 AALEYK
+640 
-646 DADYS
+646 
-651 KVDAAIA
+651 
-658 KAEALNK
+658 ALNK

-690 AEVDAMAKAIE
+690 AEVDAMAKTIE
-701 NAIAALER
+701 DAIAALER

-736 TVSSVIPQ
+736 AVSSVIPQ
-744 TGDNWNKELYISLFV
+744 TGDNWNKELHISLFV

>member
-112 YGATGLCGF
+112 YGATVLCGF
-121 FGNIENAEISSLT
+121 FGDIENAEISSLT

-189 DTVIDYCRNTGDL
+189 DTVIDYCRNTADIL
-202 LLTGDAGSL
+202 ITGDMGSL
-211 YAGGIVGFADGDSE
+211 YVGGIAGYVDGNSE
-225 IRYCVNT
+225 IRNCVNT
-232 GELSLAA
+232 GEMELAA
-239 SHGGGIAGQL
+239 STGGEIVGQL
-249 AGNAKVINCYATGK
+249 SSGGAKIINCYATGK
-263 LTPYGKGT
+263 LTPYGTGNT
-271 EDLGGIVGT
+271 DIGGIVGV
-280 AGGSAGSAAIQ
+280 AGGSSGNAEVR

-341 KGVAAGEARTYEA
+341 KGVEAGKARTYEA

-368 GRYQYNT
+368 GQYQYNT

-516 YKDADYSKVDAAIA
+516 
-530 KAEALNKNEYKDF
+530 
-543 TKVEEAVN
+543 
-551 AVVRGKNITEQTEV
+551 
-565 DAMAK
+565 
-570 AIEDAIA
+570 
-577 ALEYKDADYSKV
+577 
-589 DAAIAKAKAL
+589 
-599 NKNEYKDFTKV
+599 
-610 GETVNAVVRGK
+610 
-621 NITEQTEVDAMA
+621 
-633 KAIEDAI
+633 
-640 AALEYK
+640 
-646 DADYS
+646 
-651 KVDAAIA
+651 
-658 KAEALNK
+658 
-665 NEYKDFTKV
+665 
-674 EEAVNAVV
+674 
-682 RGKNITEQ
+682 
-690 AEVDAMAKAIE
+690 
-701 NAIAALER
+701 R

-736 TVSSVIPQ
+736 AVSSVIPQ
-744 TGDNWNKELYISLFV
+744 TGDNWNKELHISLFV

>member
-46 ARAVDAGDYDGKTDA
+46 ARAVDAGDYDDKTDA

-75 WTPIGSTVNADGEV
+75 WTPIGSTVNEDGEV

-121 FGNIENAEISSLT
+121 FGDIENAEISSLT
-134 VQGTINVNSER
+134 VQGTINVNSKR

-189 DTVIDYCRNTGDL
+189 DTVIDYCRNTADIL
-202 LLTGDAGSL
+202 ITGDMGSL
-211 YAGGIVGFADGDSE
+211 YVGGIAGYVDGNSE
-225 IRYCVNT
+225 IRNCVNT
-232 GELSLAA
+232 GEMELAA
-239 SHGGGIAGQL
+239 PTGGEIVGQL
-249 AGNAKVINCYATGK
+249 SSGGAKIINCYATGK
-263 LTPYGKGT
+263 LTPYGKGNT
-271 EDLGGIVGT
+271 DIGGIVGV
-280 AGGSAGSAAIQ
+280 AGGSSGNAEVR

-341 KGVAAGEARTYEA
+341 KGVEAGEARTYEA
-354 MCSEDFYNELTAGG
+354 MCGEEFYNELTAGG
-368 GRYQYNT
+368 GQYQYNT

-416 AGTYTVTVAADNC
+416 AGIYTVTVAADNC

-453 LDADYSKV
+453 L
-461 DAAIAKAEALNK
+461 
-473 DEYKDFTKV
+473 
-482 EEAVN
+482 
-487 AVVRGKNITEQTEV
+487 
-501 DAMAKAI
+501 
-508 EDAIAALE
+508 
-516 YKDADYSKVDAAIA
+516 DADYSKVDAAIA

-589 DAAIAKAKAL
+589 
-599 NKNEYKDFTKV
+599 E
-610 GETVNAVVRGK
+610 
-621 NITEQTEVDAMA
+621 
-633 KAIEDAI
+633 
-640 AALEYK
+640 
-646 DADYS
+646 
-651 KVDAAIA
+651 AAIA

-690 AEVDAMAKAIE
+690 TEVDAMAKAIE
-701 NAIAALER
+701 DAIAALEK

-736 TVSSVIPQ
+736 AVSSVIPQ
-744 TGDNWNKELYISLFV
+744 TGDNWNKELHISLFV

>member
-32 DRTVI
+32 ERTVI

-46 ARAVDAGDYDGKTDA
+46 ARAVDAGDYDDKTDA

-75 WTPIGSTVNADGEV
+75 WTPIGSTVNEDGEV

-121 FGNIENAEISSLT
+121 FGDIENAEISSLT

-145 EYTYYGAIAGFAGG
+145 AYTWYGAIAGFAGG

-189 DTVIDYCRNTGDL
+189 DTVIDYCRNTADIL
-202 LLTGDAGSL
+202 ITGDMGSL
-211 YAGGIVGFADGDSE
+211 YVGGIAGYVDGNSE
-225 IRYCVNT
+225 IRNCVNT
-232 GELSLAA
+232 GEMELAA
-239 SHGGGIAGQL
+239 PTGGEIVGQL
-249 AGNAKVINCYATGK
+249 SSGGAKIINCYATGK
-263 LTPYGKGT
+263 LTPYGKGNT
-271 EDLGGIVGT
+271 DIGGIVGV
-280 AGGSAGSAAIQ
+280 AGGSSGNAEVR

-317 GSAKDTTAFENN
+317 GSAKETTAFENN

-341 KGVAAGEARTYEA
+341 KGVEAGKARTYEA

-368 GRYQYNT
+368 GQYQYNT

-416 AGTYTVTVAADNC
+416 AGIYTVTVAADNC

-461 DAAIAKAEALNK
+461 EAAIAKAK
-473 DEYKDFTKV
+473 
-482 EEAVN
+482 
-487 AVVRGKNITEQTEV
+487 
-501 DAMAKAI
+501 
-508 EDAIAALE
+508 
-516 YKDADYSKVDAAIA
+516 
-530 KAEALNKNEYKDF
+530 ALNKNEYKDF

-589 DAAIAKAKAL
+589 
-599 NKNEYKDFTKV
+599 E
-610 GETVNAVVRGK
+610 
-621 NITEQTEVDAMA
+621 
-633 KAIEDAI
+633 
-640 AALEYK
+640 
-646 DADYS
+646 
-651 KVDAAIA
+651 AAIA

-690 AEVDAMAKAIE
+690 TEVDAMAKAIE
-701 NAIAALER
+701 DAIAALEK

-716 TATAKPVTVSA
+716 TATVKPVTVSA

-736 TVSSVIPQ
+736 AVSSVIPQ

>member
-112 YGATGLCGF
+112 YGATVLCGF
-121 FGNIENAEISSLT
+121 FGDIENAEISSLT

-173 NENLVYGMI
+173 NENLVYGTI

-189 DTVIDYCRNTGDL
+189 DTVIDYCRNTADIL
-202 LLTGDAGSL
+202 ITGDMGSL
-211 YAGGIVGFADGDSE
+211 YV
-225 IRYCVNT
+225 
-232 GELSLAA
+232 
-239 SHGGGIAGQL
+239 GGIAGYVDGNSEIRNCVNAGEMKLAAPTGGEIVGQL
-249 AGNAKVINCYATGK
+249 SSGGAKIINCYATGK
-263 LTPYGKGT
+263 LTPYGTGNT
-271 EDLGGIVGT
+271 DIGGIVGV
-280 AGGSAGSAAIQ
+280 AGGSSGNAEVR

-341 KGVAAGEARTYEA
+341 KGVEAGKARTYEA
-354 MCSEDFYNELTAGG
+354 MCGEEFYNELTAGG
-368 GRYQYNT
+368 GQYRYNT
-375 PSTPVLPAPKYL
+375 PSTPVLPAPKYM

-416 AGTYTVTVAADNC
+416 AGIYTVTVAADNC

-461 DAAIAKAEALNK
+461 DAAIAEAEALNK

-551 AVVRGKNITEQTEV
+551 AVVRGKNITEQAEV

-570 AIEDAIA
+570 TIEDAIA
-577 ALEYKDADYSKV
+577 ALEK
-589 DAAIAKAKAL
+589 
-599 NKNEYKDFTKV
+599 
-610 GETVNAVVRGK
+610 
-621 NITEQTEVDAMA
+621 
-633 KAIEDAI
+633 
-640 AALEYK
+640 
-646 DADYS
+646 
-651 KVDAAIA
+651 
-658 KAEALNK
+658 
-665 NEYKDFTKV
+665 
-674 EEAVNAVV
+674 
-682 RGKNITEQ
+682 
-690 AEVDAMAKAIE
+690 
-701 NAIAALER
+701 
-709 KPAKSTP
+709 KPAKSAP

-736 TVSSVIPQ
+736 AVSSVIPQ
-744 TGDNWNKELYISLFV
+744 TGDNWNKELHISLFV